1 MNGWNTA
8 KTYIIDVEAAKTEE
22 AIQQKLIEMGWI
34 PPLND
39 VNRVEVIDQTG
50 RAYTHYL
57 RETESVRYSLQ
68 DDNRTLKIFI
78 DMIGSVAQ
86 DDPRQ

>member
-22 AIQQKLIEMGWI
+22 AIQQKLIEMGWT
-34 PPLND
+34 PPQNNVD
-39 VNRVEVIDQTG
+39 RVEVIDETG

-57 RETESVRYSLQ
+57 KPSEKMTISMQ
-68 DDNRTLKIFI
+68 DNNKTMKIFI
-78 DMIGSVAQ
+78 DSK
-86 DDPRQ
+86 

>member
-22 AIQQKLIEMGWI
+22 AIQQKLIEMGWT
-34 PPLND
+34 PPQNNVD
-39 VNRVEVIDQTG
+39 RVEVIDKTG

-57 RETESVRYSLQ
+57 KPSEKMTISMQ
-68 DDNRTLKIFI
+68 DNNKTMKIFI
-78 DMIGSVAQ
+78 DNK
-86 DDPRQ
+86 

>member
-22 AIQQKLIEMGWI
+22 AIQQKLIEMGWT
-34 PPLND
+34 PPHHMPPQNNVD
-39 VNRVEVIDQTG
+39 RVEVIDKTG

-57 RETESVRYSLQ
+57 EPSEKMTISMQ
-68 DDNRTLKIFI
+68 DNNKTMKIFI
-78 DMIGSVAQ
+78 DSK
-86 DDPRQ
+86 

>member
-34 PPLND
+34 PPLD
-39 VNRVEVIDQTG
+39 SVTRVEVIENGG
-50 RAYTHYL
+50 RSLTRWL
-57 RETESVRYSLQ
+57 RAKESMYISMQ
-68 DDNRTLKIFI
+68 DDNRTMKIFI
-78 DMIGSVAQ
+78 EEDK
-86 DDPRQ
+86 

>member
-22 AIQQKLIEMGWI
+22 AIQQKLIEMGWT
-34 PPLND
+34 PPQNNVD
-39 VNRVEVIDQTG
+39 RVEVIDKTG

-57 RETESVRYSLQ
+57 EPSEKMTISMQ
-68 DDNRTLKIFI
+68 DNNKTMKIFI
-78 DMIGSVAQ
+78 DSK
-86 DDPRQ
+86 